1 MPPNLENTQR
11 TRNNTTVTDRRADK
25 AVHPVQPVFTYT
37 LFSFILLSL
46 CYALKQLKPIRW
58 ETNVKRNTSK
68 EFSYSLGFFSLP
80 IYQRNGLNTQVSA
93 VQVSLQM
100 LKKSK
105 VKIAI

>member
-25 AVHPVQPVFTYT
+25 AVHPVQLVFTYT

-46 CYALKQLKPIRW
+46 CYALKRLKPIRW

-68 EFSYSLGFFSLP
+68 GFSYSLGFFLVCVF
-80 IYQRNGLNTQVSA
+80 IKGMA
-93 VQVSLQM
+93 
-100 LKKSK
+100 
-105 VKIAI
+105 